1 MPSKKSNS
9 LIVPN
14 QYDSVMKPTQTSLF
28 LLLATLFTLLA
39 PPSVF
44 AASKTWT
51 GDTDGNFSTGA
62 NWGGTAP
69 LTGDTLTFG
78 AAGLARSSLTADQTA
93 GIVYNTITFSGTGA
107 FTIGGANGFVLGT
120 STAATSM
127 TVSGSGAQIIN
138 SPFSLGNNVQTFSLS
153 GANLT
158 LGGTIT
164 AAGTASAL
172 TLGGT
177 RSLTLNGSTTLGSAT
192 GRFLVGTTAATD
204 RSVLNIANNAT
215 IFNLQIGGSATP
227 GGCGAVYQTA
237 GTVTITDTTSGSG
250 ATSPDR
256 IFTVG
261 GTGVGGSGGNPG
273 YGYFNQNGGSI
284 TAKQIDVGSRNT
296 GAVGVM
302 DVMSGSV
309 TANGPLTIIRGNAA
323 GTASYGVL
331 NISGGTVTWGATIA
345 GTVQAGVVSGNVGQ
359 VVVGGGAG
367 SAALTAGAAA
377 GTGGVDLGN
386 AGASGVNTNT
396 LNLLTNGTLTTP
408 RVIANSAT
416 PNSQL
421 NFNGGTLKATTTAA
435 AFLGANLSSV
445 TVYSSGGTIDNNG
458 QNITIGKAL
467 LAPTAASVGVTGV
480 TGLSGGSG
488 YIGAPVVV
496 FTGGTAND
504 GKVANAVAIMSS
516 GAVSSVLITSPGDY
530 SDAPTGVSFIGGGAG
545 TAATVSGV
553 TTSANTSG
561 GMTFKGSGV
570 TTLNAANS
578 YSGDT
583 TVSAGTLL
591 VNNSVSS
598 GAVIVSGS
606 GSVLGGSGTIS
617 GNTTISNSAALT
629 PGASGSTT
637 TLTFGGN
644 LTLTN
649 ASANFTLSTS
659 AGGGNDMVVGV
670 SQLTVDSTVTF
681 NISNSGGLDTNADY
695 TLIASS
701 SLNTGAGGTPVLK
714 VNGVTSD
721 QVSGGS
727 YQLLVTASG
736 VALHY
741 IPISASAPVVDSAT
755 FSPDPQYHNGSST
768 LTVLVTPSAGNTI
781 SSISVT
787 SDNVGGVGDST
798 SLTRTDTNGPGLQ
811 ETWVGTFNVPAS
823 KAPGS
828 YSVGGTVT
836 QSDALSVSY
845 LASLTVAT
853 STYVW
858 NGNATPGNSNWSANT
873 NWVGGAAPGTGDT
886 VQFSGNNGLSPNMD
900 QDYSLDLLTFDSLA
914 TATFTIGGI
923 NTLTLAAATGTA
935 IAILSSS
942 AQIVNVPV
950 SLTAAAT
957 IDAASE
963 NLTLGGAVTN
973 GGLLTVTGAKDTTFA
988 GAITGA
994 GGLTKTGNGTLTL
1007 SGTNTYA
1014 GATTIS
1020 AGNVVV
1026 GSSGSISNAAAMT
1039 VGSEAGDVDILKVGG
1054 SITVN
1059 TMAIGGG
1066 GNTTDMGGGTG
1077 AGAGAVYQTNG
1088 TVTVLQGGI
1097 SDATFVLGGSGSQG
1111 TAGYGYYKLS
1121 GGTLKGNT
1129 INVGGRVNQGLG
1141 VMDVLPG
1148 GTVQCGGTWAIG
1160 RGNGAGQPG
1169 YGLLNVAGGAVSY
1182 TGAVAPIAGQD
1193 TQLMLGYRG
1202 GLSALNISGGGS
1214 VTLSSV
1220 NVLANGW
1227 GMDLMRLAGGSTSVL
1242 NLNAGGTLTTPL
1254 IAVTTPSGGTNIALL
1269 NFNGGTLKAT
1279 TVNVGASFLSSPNI
1293 GAVTIYSGGA
1303 TVDNNGTA
1311 ITISNALIAASG
1323 NGVQTIVVTD
1333 GGSNYIGAPLV
1344 QITGGTA
1351 NNGAVATAVANMVD
1365 DGSGKT
1371 FKVGTITITS
1381 PGSYSV
1387 DPTGVSIVGN
1397 GSATPASASIGTIAA
1412 NTSGGLTATG
1422 SGTLTLAGANTYTG
1436 NTTVNAGT
1444 LAIVQPTLATNST
1457 VSVTNGAVLQLNFAG
1472 GETNQVAALVLN
1484 GVSQAGGVYN
1494 STTSSPFIA
1503 GTGNLLVGSAV
1514 ASYPTNITFSGGGG
1528 TLTLSWPSTHLGW
1541 LLQSQTNSR
1550 SVGLSTNWFDVAGS
1564 ASMTSTNLSVNPASP
1579 TVFYRLRKP

>member
-1 MPSKKSNS
+1 MKPIKAFRIFLLTTL
-9 LIVPN
+9 LIV
-14 QYDSVMKPTQTSLF
+14 
-28 LLLATLFTLLA
+28 LAA
-39 PPSVF
+39 PRVF
-44 AASKTWT
+44 ATPRTWT
-51 GDTDGNFSTGA
+51 GDTDGNFGTAA

-78 AAGLARSSLTADQTA
+78 AAGLAGSSLTADQTA
-93 GIVYNTITFSGTGA
+93 GIVYNTMTFNGAGA

-127 TVSGSGAQIIN
+127 TVSGGSAQIIN
-138 SPFSLGNNVQTFSLS
+138 SPLSLGNNVQTFSLS

-158 LGGTIT
+158 LGGTVT

-177 RSLTLNGSTTLGSAT
+177 KSLTLNGAVTLGSAS
-192 GRFLVGTTAATD
+192 GNILVGTTAATD
-204 RSVLNIANNAT
+204 RSVLNIASNAT
-215 IFNLQIGGSATP
+215 IFNLQIGGNASA
-227 GGCGAVYQTA
+227 GACGAVYQTA
-237 GTVTITDTTSGSG
+237 GTVTLTDTTSGSG

-261 GTGVGGSGGNPG
+261 GYGVGGSGGNPG

-345 GTVQAGVVSGNVGQ
+345 GTVQSGVQSGNVGQ
-359 VVVGGGAG
+359 VTVGGGAG
-367 SAALTAGAAA
+367 SAALTAGASA
-377 GTGGVDLGN
+377 GSGGVDLGN
-386 AGASGVNTNT
+386 GAAGTATTNA
-396 LNLLTNGTLTTP
+396 LNLLPNGTVTTP
-408 RVIANSAT
+408 QVTAGNAT

-421 NFNGGTLKATTTAA
+421 NFNGGTLKASANTAS
-435 AFLGANLSSV
+435 FLGANLKYI
-445 TVYSSGGTIDNNG
+445 TVYSGGGVIDNNAK
-458 QNITIGKAL
+458 NITISKVL
-467 LAPTAASVGVTGV
+467 DAPTAASVGVTGV
-480 TGLSGGSG
+480 TDLSGGSG

-496 FTGGTAND
+496 FTGGTPNG
-504 GKVANAVAIMSS
+504 GKVANAVAIMSG
-516 GAVSSVLITSPGDY
+516 GAVSSILITSPGDY
-530 SDAPTGVSFIGGGAG
+530 SVAPTGVNFIGGGAG

-561 GMTFKGSGV
+561 GMAFKGSGV
-570 TTLNAANS
+570 TTLSGANT
-578 YSGDT
+578 YSGGT

-591 VNNSVSS
+591 VNNSVGS
-598 GAVIVSGS
+598 GAVVVSGS

-629 PGASGSTT
+629 PGASGSPT

-681 NISNSGGLDTNADY
+681 NISNSGGLDTSADY
-695 TLIASS
+695 TLIVSS

-741 IPISASAPVVDSAT
+741 IPIVASAPVVDSAT

-768 LTVLVTPSAGNTI
+768 LTVLVTPSAGNII
-781 SSISVT
+781 SSISVS

-798 SLTRTDTNGPGLQ
+798 SLTRTDANGPGLQ
-811 ETWVGTFNVPAS
+811 ETWVGTFNVPSS

-853 STYVW
+853 GTYVW
-858 NGNATPGNSNWSANT
+858 NGNATPGNSNWSANN
-873 NWVGGAAPGTGDT
+873 NWVGGAAPGNSDS
-886 VQFSGNNGLSPNMD
+886 VQFSGNNGLSPNMN
-900 QDYSLDLLTFDSLA
+900 QDYSLDSLTFDSLA
-914 TATFTIGGI
+914 TATFTIGGS
-923 NTLTLAAATGTA
+923 NTLTLAAATP
-935 IAILSSS
+935 IVNNSSS

-950 SLTAAAT
+950 SLSGAAA
-957 IDAASE
+957 IDAASG
-963 NLTLGGAVTN
+963 NLTLGSAVTK
-973 GGLLTVTGAKDTTFA
+973 GGLLTVTGVKDTTIS
-988 GAITGA
+988 GNISGA

-1026 GSSGSISNAAAMT
+1026 GSSGSISNVAAMT

-1054 SITVN
+1054 NITVN

-1066 GNTTDMGGGTG
+1066 GNTTEMGGGTG

-1088 TVTVLQGGI
+1088 TVTVLQGAI

-1121 GGTLKGNT
+1121 GGTLRGNT

-1141 VMDVLPG
+1141 VMDVLSG

-1214 VTLSSV
+1214 VTLSST

-1242 NLNAGGTLTTPL
+1242 NLNTGGTLTTPL
-1254 IAVTTPSGGTNIALL
+1254 IAVTTPGGGTNIALL

-1279 TVNVGASFLSSPNI
+1279 TNNVGASFLSSPNM

-1323 NGVQTIVVTD
+1323 SGVQTIVVSD

-1444 LAIVQPTLATNST
+1444 LELVSPTLATNST

-1484 GVSQAGGVYN
+1484 GVSQAAGVYN

-1564 ASMTSTNLSVNPASP
+1564 ASLTSTNLSVNPGSP